1 MPNEVDLPKKPNLSK
16 VVRVRMTS
24 TDLDRLREHAQAE
37 GVSMS
42 DWLRLRINSNKAFEH
57 AQPTKIPT
65 PRQRKREAPKHPAD
79 PKLIAQVAKIGNN
92 LNQLAHVA
100 NATGN
105 LPTLLQLSSIERELR
120 ELLEVPNNAH
130 KIS

>member
-1 MPNEVDLPKKPNLSK
+1 MSNEVVQPKKPNLSK
-16 VVRVRMTS
+16 VVRVRLTAA
-24 TDLDRLREHAQAE
+24 DLDRLRDRAQAE
-37 GVSMS
+37 GMS
-42 DWLRLRINSNKAFEH
+42 AADWLRLRINSNKEFEH

-79 PKLIAQVAKIGNN
+79 PKLIAQIAKIGNN
-92 LNQLAHVA
+92 LNQIAHVA

-105 LPTLLQLSSIERELR
+105 LPTLLQLSSIEREL
-120 ELLEVPNNAH
+120 LEVLNAH

>member
-1 MPNEVDLPKKPNLSK
+1 MSNEVDQPKKPNLSK
-16 VVRVRMTS
+16 VVRVRLTE
-24 TDLDRLREHAQAE
+24 TDLDRLRDRAQAE
-37 GVSMS
+37 GMS
-42 DWLRLRINSNKAFEH
+42 AADWLRLRINSNKEFEH

-79 PKLIAQVAKIGNN
+79 PKLIAQIAKIGNN
-92 LNQLAHVA
+92 LNQIAHIA

-105 LPTLLQLSSIERELR
+105 LPTLLQLSSIEREL
-120 ELLEVPNNAH
+120 LEVLNAH